1 MLLNYAPNYFNRVRL
16 QYRHASLDHSL
27 VFRLGEEQ
35 FSSLKG
41 GTFNGFGLFADF
53 IDYVV
58 QSHGYTDFAIIGL
71 SVCSPGK
78 TEFVEVS
85 VPSSLVITPGA
96 NSLADFSF
104 LKCGYMR
111 IEGTSATEDGTCK
124 GHLTLNG
131 MKIINSASEDFRIQ
145 PSEASVLFQK
155 LDDLNASGLL
165 YGANGAVLHLKR
177 YINTGISRS
186 LQKRFRG

>member
-27 VFRLGEEQ
+27 VFRLSEMN
-35 FSSLKG
+35 FTALKA
-41 GTFNGFGLFADF
+41 GTFDGFGLFADF
-53 IDYVV
+53 LDYTI
-58 QSHGYTDFAIIGL
+58 QSYGYTDFSLIGL
-71 SVCSPGK
+71 SICDVGK
-78 TEFVEVS
+78 TEFVEVAI
-85 VPSSLVITPGA
+85 PASLTVTPGV
-96 NSLADFSF
+96 NTLADFSF
-104 LKCGYMR
+104 HKCGYMR

-131 MKIINSASEDFRIQ
+131 MKIINSTSEDFRIQ
-145 PSEASVLFQK
+145 PSEATVLFQK
-155 LDDLNASGLL
+155 LDDLNVSGLF

>member
-27 VFRLGEEQ
+27 IIRLGEEQ
-35 FSSLKG
+35 FAELKA
-41 GTFNGFGLFADF
+41 GTFDGFGLFSDF
-53 IDYVV
+53 IDYAV
-58 QSHGYTDFAIIGL
+58 QAHGYTDFALIGL

-85 VPSSLVITPGA
+85 MPASLAITPGTNA
-96 NSLADFSF
+96 LSDFSLF
-104 LKCGYMR
+104 KCGYMR
-111 IEGTSATEDGTCK
+111 IEGTSSTEDGSCK
-124 GHLTLNG
+124 GHFTLNG
-131 MKIINSASEDFRIQ
+131 MKIINSTSEDFRMQ
-145 PSEASVLFQK
+145 PAEATVLFQK

-177 YINTGISRS
+177 YINTGVSRS

>member
-16 QYRHASLDHSL
+16 QYRHASLDHAL

-35 FSSLKG
+35 FTSLKA

-53 IDYVV
+53 LDYAI
-58 QSHGYTDFAIIGL
+58 QSHGYTDFAINGL

-78 TEFVEVS
+78 TEFIEVP
-85 VPSSLVITPGA
+85 VPSSLAITPGT
-96 NSLADFSF
+96 NTLTDFAF
-104 LKCGYMR
+104 FKCGYMR

-124 GHLTLNG
+124 GHMTING
-131 MKIINSASEDFRIQ
+131 MKIINSTSEDFRMQ
-145 PSEASVLFQK
+145 PSEATVLFQK